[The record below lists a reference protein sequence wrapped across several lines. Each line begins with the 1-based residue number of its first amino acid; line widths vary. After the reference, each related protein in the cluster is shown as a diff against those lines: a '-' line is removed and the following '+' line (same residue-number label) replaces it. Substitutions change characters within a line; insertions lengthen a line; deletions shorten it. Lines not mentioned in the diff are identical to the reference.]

1 MNVLPRLHGHTG
13 GSRDVTSGSAG
24 ASSDAG
30 RDARVAWPEENE
42 RGESCKGV
50 SEKSSTTRR
59 PVNPNTSDDDD
70 AAEAGPSKEV
80 WSSRS
85 GSSVRHHH
93 KKPVAEKKARS
104 SAPPQTQQATPPRRL
119 SSVCSVPPLQIL
131 DTPPRRHPHSPHLDS
146 SSTGN
151 SIPPQQH
158 QHSDMEE
165 TNILEMQPLMQGMSP
180 PAPVST
186 PPQQSTPPPPQ
197 HSPTTPGT
205 QGPDQVFWTIW
216 ARQQATNE
224 DSLRKQTEMFASLP
238 SHLRRISRNLSRQN
252 EQTTRIGNTMELMR
266 TDITQV
272 MGNLPH
278 IMEEQHRL
286 MEEQHK
292 LMEEQHRQQQSYMSI
307 FQNSQK
313 INESLFRIVDNQNA
327 ATRELNATLTNL
339 NETLR
344 CMHQQQTTSS
354 SGMTTPYI
362 TPVSSPPR
370 RSTRA
375 RQHDSAKGKGQ
386 HKQPLKKT

>member
-1 MNVLPRLHGHTG
+1 M
-13 GSRDVTSGSAG
+13 
-24 ASSDAG
+24 
-30 RDARVAWPEENE
+30 
-42 RGESCKGV
+42 
-50 SEKSSTTRR
+50 
-59 PVNPNTSDDDD
+59 
-70 AAEAGPSKEV
+70 
-80 WSSRS
+80 
-85 GSSVRHHH
+85 
-93 KKPVAEKKARS
+93 
-104 SAPPQTQQATPPRRL
+104 
-119 SSVCSVPPLQIL
+119 

-146 SSTGN
+146 SSPGT

-186 PPQQSTPPPPQ
+186 PPQQSTPLPQ
-197 HSPTTPGT
+197 HSPTTPRT

-224 DSLRKQTEMFASLP
+224 DCLCKQTQMFASLP
-238 SHLRRISRNLSRQN
+238 SHLRRVSRNLSRQN
-252 EQTTRIGNTMELMR
+252 EQRTRIGNTMEVMR

-272 MGNLPH
+272 MGNLQG

-286 MEEQHK
+286 MEV
-292 LMEEQHRQQQSYMSI
+292 QHRQQQSNMNI

-313 INESLFRIVDNQNA
+313 INESLIRIVDNQNA
-327 ATRELNATLTNL
+327 ATCELNATLTNL

-354 SGMTTPYI
+354 SGTTTPNI

-386 HKQPLKKT
+386 NKQPPKKT

>member
-1 MNVLPRLHGHTG
+1 MFACL
-13 GSRDVTSGSAG
+13 DVTIVHIFLCVCFFCWYFWSLCFFFIKNQAFLKEKMFISIMGGCIHNSMIYEYI
-24 ASSDAG
+24 SFYT
-30 RDARVAWPEENE
+30 
-42 RGESCKGV
+42 V

-85 GSSVRHHH
+85 SSSVRHHH
-93 KKPVAEKKARS
+93 KKPGAEKKARS
-104 SAPPQTQQATPPRRL
+104 SVPPQTQQATPPRRL

-146 SSTGN
+146 SSPGN

-158 QHSDMEE
+158 QHSDTEE
-165 TNILEMQPLMQGMSP
+165 TNILEMQPLMQVMSP

-224 DSLRKQTEMFASLP
+224 DCLHKQTQMFASLP

-272 MGNLPH
+272 MGNLQR

-286 MEEQHK
+286 MEEHHR

-307 FQNSQK
+307 FQKSK
-313 INESLFRIVDNQNA
+313 D
-327 ATRELNATLTNL
+327 
-339 NETLR
+339 
-344 CMHQQQTTSS
+344 
-354 SGMTTPYI
+354 
-362 TPVSSPPR
+362 
-370 RSTRA
+370 
-375 RQHDSAKGKGQ
+375 
-386 HKQPLKKT
+386 

>member
-1 MNVLPRLHGHTG
+1 
-13 GSRDVTSGSAG
+13 
-24 ASSDAG
+24 
-30 RDARVAWPEENE
+30 
-42 RGESCKGV
+42 
-50 SEKSSTTRR
+50 
-59 PVNPNTSDDDD
+59 
-70 AAEAGPSKEV
+70 
-80 WSSRS
+80 
-85 GSSVRHHH
+85 
-93 KKPVAEKKARS
+93 
-104 SAPPQTQQATPPRRL
+104 
-119 SSVCSVPPLQIL
+119 
-131 DTPPRRHPHSPHLDS
+131 
-146 SSTGN
+146 
-151 SIPPQQH
+151 
-158 QHSDMEE
+158 MEE

-186 PPQQSTPPPPQ
+186 PPLQSTPPPSQ
-197 HSPTTPGT
+197 HSPTKPGT

-224 DSLRKQTEMFASLP
+224 DCLRKQTQMFASLP
-238 SHLRRISRNLSRQN
+238 SHLRRISRNLSGQN

-272 MGNLPH
+272 MGNLQR

-286 MEEQHK
+286 MEEQH
-292 LMEEQHRQQQSYMSI
+292 RQQQSYMNI

-344 CMHQQQTTSS
+344 CMHKQQTTSS
-354 SGMTTPYI
+354 SGTTTPNI

-386 HKQPLKKT
+386 DKQPPKKTLKKVRHL